1 MTAFNERNG
10 AVNDFGAVVLIRSN
24 RRKYLMICTTIRNG
38 EECVFMTASGC
49 SYNGGQCHQ
58 VVEAC
63 TGCHRSKQFE
73 SGWFCSAAPD
83 PSVKW
88 KYGNCNMATHVI
100 MTVKQ
105 EKAKLNPIK
114 ASKRGNK

>member
-1 MTAFNERNG
+1 
-10 AVNDFGAVVLIRSN
+10 
-24 RRKYLMICTTIRNG
+24 MICTTIRKG
-38 EECVFMTASGC
+38 DTCAFMTASGC
-49 SYNGGQCHQ
+49 SYNGGQCHL

-73 SGWFCSAAPD
+73 SGWYCSATPD

-88 KYGNCNMATHVI
+88 KFGNCNLATHVT